1 MDKRISKTRDAIID
15 AYLELIFEKK
25 DQKITISELAQRANI
40 ARKTF
45 YLHYE
50 TLEDIMRDAAHRKI
64 DELLHLLEE
73 KKILFQPLRGR
84 RIIPMSESAHG
95 TGYRILPFYF
105 QGKSLRVFL
114 DGSEADYYQYH
125 RRGLPG

>member
-1 MDKRISKTRDAIID
+1 MDKRVSKTRDAIID
-15 AYLELIFEKK
+15 AYLELIYEKK
-25 DQKITISELAQRANI
+25 DQKITISELAHRANI

-64 DELLHLLEE
+64 DASSSSRK

-114 DGSEADYYQYH
+114 VGSEAYH
-125 RRGLPG
+125 YRNHGGSLSG

>member
-1 MDKRISKTRDAIID
+1 MDKRVSKTRDAIID
-15 AYLELIFEKK
+15 AYLELIYEKK
-25 DQKITISELAQRANI
+25 DQKITISELAHRANI

-64 DELLHLLEE
+64 
-73 KKILFQPLRGR
+73 LFQPLRGK

-114 DGSEADYYQYH
+114 VGSEAYH
-125 RRGLPG
+125 YRNHGGSLSG